1 MFTVLEKNEITLL
14 RDKSS
19 FIGVLMHATSVEA
32 AKQYLL
38 DIRKI
43 YPKAK
48 HYCYA
53 YIIGGNKKCSDD
65 GEPSKTAGRPLLEL
79 LEKKKMDETLL
90 IVVRYFGGVLLG
102 ASRLMSTYL
111 ETGVQVI
118 NSADIVSIEKKYGY
132 KLTLSYKDF
141 DELKRIGKMWGFSFE
156 NIKYEDKISVE
167 VLGDEDA
174 GERLANAFPHAGIEL
189 TGNRKV
195 YRRWHYDR

>member
-1 MFTVLEKNEITLL
+1 MFTILERNEITLL

-19 FIGVLMHATSVEA
+19 FIGVLIHATSVES

-38 DIRKI
+38 DIRKQ

-53 YIIGGNKKCSDD
+53 YIIGNQKKCSDD
-65 GEPSKTAGRPLLEL
+65 GEPAKTAGRPLLEL
-79 LEKKKMDETLL
+79 LEKKEMNETLL

-118 NSADIVSIEKKYGY
+118 NSADIVEIENKYIY
-132 KLTLSYKDF
+132 HLTMSYSDF
-141 DELKRIGKMWGFSFE
+141 DELQRLAKRLGFSIE
-156 NIKYEDKISVE
+156 NAKYEDKISVDVLADEGYAEKLADAFHNASIE
-167 VLGDEDA
+167 VYG
-174 GERLANAFPHAGIEL
+174 
-189 TGNRKV
+189 TKKV
-195 YRRWHYDR
+195 YRR

>member
-1 MFTVLEKNEITLL
+1 MFTVLEKNEITLI

-19 FIGVLMHATSVEA
+19 FIGVLVHATSVES

-38 DIRKI
+38 DIKKE

-53 YIIGGNKKCSDD
+53 YIIGQNKKSSDD
-65 GEPSKTAGRPLLEL
+65 GEPAGTAGKPLLEL
-79 LEKKKMDETLL
+79 LSKKEMNETLL

-118 NSADIVSIEKKYGY
+118 NSADIVEIKNMYAY
-132 KLTLSYKDF
+132 KMTLSYKEF
-141 DELKRIGKMWGFSFE
+141 DELKRIGKMVGFSFE
-156 NIKYEDKISVE
+156 NIKYEDKITLD

-174 GERLANAFPHAGIEL
+174 GEKLANAFPHATIEL
-189 TGNRKV
+189 IGNRKI
-195 YRRWHYDR
+195 YRR